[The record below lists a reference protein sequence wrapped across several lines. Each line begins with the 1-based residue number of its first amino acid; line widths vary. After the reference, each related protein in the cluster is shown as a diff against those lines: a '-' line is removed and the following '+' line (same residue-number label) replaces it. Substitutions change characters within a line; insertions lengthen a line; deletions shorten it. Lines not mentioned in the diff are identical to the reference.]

1 MCDRSLDRRLYFI
14 FVMKLPAFL
23 ATPLDELVQHRSD
36 EAIKTHVLN
45 LFRQVATNVP
55 GYRAFLQANQ
65 IEPATIKSLAD
76 FHQLPLTTKDNYI
89 RRYSLPELCY
99 QGRIEGCDFISASS
113 GSTGE
118 PTFWARRIEDELD
131 IATRFEQV
139 FDDSFRASETPTL
152 AAICFPLGTWV
163 GGLYTTN
170 CCRYLAAK
178 GYPITLVTPGNN
190 KAEIL
195 RVVTA
200 LAPFYAQTVLLG
212 YPPFL
217 KDTIDTGIAQ
227 GVDWAQYNVKLVLA
241 GEVFS
246 EEWRSLVGERL
257 GSTNFCYDSA
267 SLYGTADAGV
277 LGNETPLSIGIRRW
291 LSQQPEIARELFGK
305 SRLPTLIQ
313 YDPLTR
319 YFEVEAGTLLFSGDN
334 GVPLIRYHIAD
345 TGGIIGYDQ
354 MLAFLARKGF
364 DPRSQPELKDGS
376 GIRALPFVYV
386 FGRSQFAISY
396 FGANIYP
403 ENVTVGLE
411 QSPICEWVTGKF
423 VMQIREALD
432 RNVEL
437 SIVVELAPGEM
448 KSEERVRSIA
458 SSIRYH
464 LRRLNSEFAN
474 YVPELNQTPQI
485 ELRLAGDAEYF
496 PVGVKHRYTR

>member
-1 MCDRSLDRRLYFI
+1 
-14 FVMKLPAFL
+14 MKLDTFL
-23 ATPLDELVQHRSD
+23 ATPLDNLVQPRSNA
-36 EAIKTHVLN
+36 EVETKVLD
-45 LFRQVATNVP
+45 LFRQVAANVP
-55 GYRAFLQANQ
+55 GYRAFLQERHIAPN
-65 IEPATIKSLAD
+65 TIQSLAN

-89 RRYSLPELCY
+89 RRYSLPDLCY
-99 QGRIEGCDFISASS
+99 EGRMAGCDFVSASS

-139 FDDSFRASETPTL
+139 FHDSFRAIETPTL
-152 AAICFPLGTWV
+152 AVICFPLGTWV

-178 GYPITLVTPGNN
+178 SYPITLVTPGNN
-190 KAEIL
+190 KTEIL
-195 RVVTA
+195 RLVTA
-200 LAPFYAQTVLLG
+200 IAPFYAQTVLLG

-217 KDTIDTGIAQ
+217 KEAIDTGSAQ

-246 EEWRSLVGERL
+246 EEWRSLVGQRL

-277 LGNETPLSIGIRRW
+277 LGNETPLSICIRRW

-319 YFEVEAGTLLFSGDN
+319 YFEVAADGTLFFSGDN
-334 GVPLIRYHIAD
+334 GIPLIRYHIAD
-345 TGGIIGYDQ
+345 TGGIIGYDR
-354 MLAFLARKGF
+354 MLAFLASKGF
-364 DPRSQPELKDGS
+364 DPQSQPELQNRR

-423 VMQIREALD
+423 VMQIRETVD
-432 RNVEL
+432 RNAEL
-437 SIVVELAPGEM
+437 SIVVELAPGEAANDD
-448 KSEERVRSIA
+448 RVRAIA
-458 SSIRYH
+458 SSICYH
-464 LRRLNSEFAN
+464 IQRLNSEFAN
-474 YVPELNQTPQI
+474 YVPESNRTPQI
-485 ELRLAGDAEYF
+485 ELRLTGDAEYF
-496 PVGVKHRYTR
+496 PVGLKHRYTR

>member
-1 MCDRSLDRRLYFI
+1 MD
-14 FVMKLPAFL
+14 MKLDTFL
-23 ATPLDELVQHRSD
+23 ATPLDDLVPQRSHA
-36 EAIKTHVLN
+36 EIETHILN
-45 LFRQVATNVP
+45 LFRQVAANVP
-55 GYRAFLQANQ
+55 GYQAFLQDKS
-65 IEPATIKSLAD
+65 IEPDRVQSLAD
-76 FHQLPLTTKDNYI
+76 FQQLPLTTKENYI

-99 QGRIEGCDFISASS
+99 EGRIAGCDFISASS
-113 GSTGE
+113 GSTGQ
-118 PTFWARRIEDELD
+118 PTFWARRIEDELE

-139 FDDSFRASETPTL
+139 FHDSFQAKKTQTL
-152 AAICFPLGTWV
+152 AVVCFPLGTWV
-163 GGLYTTN
+163 GGLYTTS

-190 KAEIL
+190 KTEIL

-200 LAPFYAQTVLLG
+200 LAPLYAQTVLLG

-217 KDTIDTGIAQ
+217 KDAIDTGIAQ
-227 GVDWAQYNVKLVLA
+227 GIQWETYNVKLVMA

-246 EEWRSLVGERL
+246 EEWRTLVGQRL
-257 GSTNFCYDSA
+257 GSTNFCYDST

-277 LGNETPLSIGIRRW
+277 LGNETPLSICIRRW
-291 LSQQPEIARELFGK
+291 LSQQPDIARELFGK

-319 YFEVEAGTLLFSGDN
+319 FFEVEEGTLLFSGDN
-334 GVPLIRYHIAD
+334 GIPLIRYHIAD
-345 TGGIIGYDQ
+345 TGGIIGYDE
-354 MLAFLARKGF
+354 MLAFLADKGF
-364 DPRSQPELKDGS
+364 VPQSQPELQGS
-376 GIRALPFVYV
+376 RGIRALPFAYV

-423 VMQIREALD
+423 VMQIRETSD
-432 RNVEL
+432 RNAEL
-437 SIVVELAPGEM
+437 LIVVELAPGEAGTD
-448 KSEERVRSIA
+448 ERVEAIANSILF
-458 SSIRYH
+458 H

-474 YVPELNQTPQI
+474 YIPELNQTPQV
-485 ELRLAGDAEYF
+485 ELRLTGDAEYF

>member
-1 MCDRSLDRRLYFI
+1 
-14 FVMKLPAFL
+14 MKLNTFL
-23 ATPLDELVQHRSD
+23 ETPLDYLIQHRSN
-36 EAIKTHVLN
+36 EIIETNMLN
-45 LFRQVATNVP
+45 LLQQVVAKVP
-55 GYRAFLQANQ
+55 AYRAFLQDKQ
-65 IEPATIKSLAD
+65 IDPDRVKSLAD

-89 RRYSLPELCY
+89 RRYALPDLCY
-99 QGRIEGCDFISASS
+99 EGQIAACDFVSASS

-118 PTFWARRIEDELD
+118 PTFWARRIEDELE

-139 FDDSFRASETPTL
+139 FQDSFQAKATPTL
-152 AAICFPLGTWV
+152 AVICFPLGTWV
-163 GGLYTTN
+163 GGLYTTS

-178 GYPITLVTPGNN
+178 GYPMTLVTPGNN

-200 LAPFYAQTVLLG
+200 LAPLYAQTVLLG

-217 KDTIDTGIAQ
+217 KDAIDSGIAQ
-227 GVDWAQYNVKLVLA
+227 GVDWAQYKVKLVMA

-246 EEWRSLVGERL
+246 EEWRTLVGQRL

-277 LGNETPLSIGIRRW
+277 LGNETPLSICIRRW
-291 LSQQPEIARELFGK
+291 LAQQPDIARELFGK

-313 YDPLTR
+313 YDPMTR
-319 YFEVEAGTLLFSGDN
+319 YFEVEDGTLLFSGDN
-334 GVPLIRYHIAD
+334 GIPLIRYHIAD
-345 TGGIIGYDQ
+345 TGGIIGYDE
-354 MLAFLARKGF
+354 MLAFLASKGF
-364 DPRSQPELKDGS
+364 DPQAQLELQGRSGT
-376 GIRALPFVYV
+376 RALPFVYV
-386 FGRSQFAISY
+386 FGRSQFAVSY

-423 VMQIREALD
+423 VVQIRETGD
-432 RNVEL
+432 RNVAL
-437 SIVVELAPGEM
+437 SIVVELAPGQVRT
-448 KSEERVRSIA
+448 EERVGAIA
-458 SSIRYH
+458 ASVLHH

-474 YVPELNQTPQI
+474 YVPEVNQTPQI
-485 ELRLAGDAEYF
+485 ELRLTGDSEYF